1 MYERILNFVKNYLE
15 EFEEFQDMAFR
26 PGTGIWDL
34 FVKAFAMLYRRV
46 MILLDTA
53 VADLDIRNYA
63 TMTERAMN
71 MLGRMWFIE
80 RTEGGY
86 SYGQVRVYLT
96 TPVSANVPSGI
107 TFSTADNKQF
117 KTYEDV
123 SFSATQVMNN
133 RSGNEFY
140 ISLPVRSIQK
150 GTQYNV
156 PARSVTNVISSTTL
170 PWASVT
176 NLQPITGGAASENN
190 TEYYNRIVNSVNTRD
205 LLITKGS
212 VATSLYEAFPT
223 FTDIEVVAAGDD
235 NMDRDLL
242 LGVVMGGDG
251 EEPYTKSDFYGKTLG
266 SLERNKSEAH
276 WYSIDTQTP
285 TSDDVGSE
293 LANDEYW
300 DLAAYDLDY
309 FQCKGG
315 SLFSDQFENNTTF
328 TDVDS
333 NWIAYDNGYEYGR
346 TQYSQSIHAYNGYLL
361 IGETASTQSST
372 I

>member
-15 EFEEFQDMAFR
+15 EFPEYQDMTFR

-34 FVKAFAMLYRRV
+34 FVKAFAMLYQR
-46 MILLDTA
+46 ILTLLDTA
-53 VADLDIRNYA
+53 IADLDIRNYA

-71 MLGRMWFIE
+71 VLGRMWFLD
-80 RTEGGY
+80 RTEGDY
-86 SYGQVRVYLT
+86 SYGIVRIYLT
-96 TPVSANVPSGI
+96 TPVSTSIPLGL

-117 KTYEDV
+117 KTYEDA
-123 SFSATQVMNN
+123 SYSAAQIMNN
-133 RSGNEFY
+133 TSGTAYY
-140 ISLPVRSIQK
+140 IDLPVKSIARDAS
-150 GTQYNV
+150 YNV
-156 PARSVTNVISSTTL
+156 PARSISDIISSTSL
-170 PWASVT
+170 PWTTVT
-176 NLQPITGGAASENN
+176 NLLPITGGATHENN

-223 FTDIEVVAAGDD
+223 FTDIEVVSAGDD
-235 NMDRDLL
+235 DMDRDLL
-242 LGVVMGGDG
+242 LGVVIGGSG

-266 SLERNKSEAH
+266 SLEKNKSEAS

-285 TSDDVGSE
+285 TAEDVGSE
-293 LANDEYW
+293 LTNDEYW
-300 DLAAYDLDY
+300 NLAVYDLDY
-309 FQCKGG
+309 FQCKGA
-315 SLFSDQFENNTTF
+315 SLFSDQFELNTTF

-333 NWIAYDNGYEYGR
+333 NWIPFDTGYEYGR